1 MGQILKKQLEAQSEV
16 KQNRLSNEA
25 DEPSTKE
32 LLALLLDEV
41 KCTKRENQMLVT
53 KLQVQSEKRFME
65 MITKLACKLNGL
77 LETSEETKFVLQT
90 ENKNL
95 KKLAMLNAYVNALE
109 LAHNQ
114 TSAKPNTPTQH
125 NNLEDEKKGS
135 ELKNNMECLDSAK
148 DRKIDNEKDEHET
161 KENDYDDDENKNSE
175 KELEKLNA
183 CVNSLELD
191 RTFRKHHLDDEKELE
206 NDLYR
211 DIHKQVNENIGH
223 ESTNNM
229 EFLGHSKSPSNEVVD
244 RTFRKRSSSYNDLN
258 PSVKVIKLFPK
269 KTALEVAEEGNE
281 DNVVE
286 DIEWAKEG
294 DSKNAAREGTIYKK
308 QCSKE
313 AYFAEANKASIVFHD
328 ILTPTGDNWEIAKGI
343 TRERTNYHNID

>member
-1 MGQILKKQLEAQSEV
+1 MG
-16 KQNRLSNEA
+16 
-25 DEPSTKE
+25 
-32 LLALLLDEV
+32 
-41 KCTKRENQMLVT
+41 
-53 KLQVQSEKRFME
+53 
-65 MITKLACKLNGL
+65 
-77 LETSEETKFVLQT
+77 TKFVLQT

-95 KKLAMLNAYVNALE
+95 KKLAMLNAYMGALE

-148 DRKIDNEKDEHET
+148 DRKIDNEKDEQET
-161 KENDYDDDENKNSE
+161 NENDYDDDENKNSE

-183 CVNSLELD
+183 CVNSLEL
-191 RTFRKHHLDDEKELE
+191 
-206 NDLYR
+206 
-211 DIHKQVNENIGH
+211 
-223 ESTNNM
+223 
-229 EFLGHSKSPSNEVVD
+229 D

-343 TRERTNYHNID
+343 TRERTNYHHLDDEKEKLENDLHDDNHAEYTDDEK